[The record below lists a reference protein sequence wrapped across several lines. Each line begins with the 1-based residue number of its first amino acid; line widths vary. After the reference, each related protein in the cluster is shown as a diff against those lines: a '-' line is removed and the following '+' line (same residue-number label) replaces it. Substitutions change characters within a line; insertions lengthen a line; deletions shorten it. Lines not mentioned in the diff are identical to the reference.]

1 MTKKN
6 HGFVYL
12 VLVFVAFIWGLN
24 PPIMKLGLMY
34 VPAMPY
40 NAARMIIALLAV
52 WVALIFSR
60 TYRPFE
66 KGDLRKVFLV
76 GVVGFF
82 LFQIFLTLGVQR
94 TTAGNT
100 SLILALLPVSVA
112 IINKICRIEEIT
124 RPVTLGILATI
135 AGVVL
140 IVLGSQGE
148 ISLADSHVT
157 GILILLLAQATYG
170 YYTVFSKELLAK
182 YSTYQVTAYV
192 ILFSTFFFCLVALSD
207 MMEIDWMAVPFA
219 GWASIIFSGLFPL
232 GIGNF
237 LWIWGLG
244 KVGSTKASL
253 YNNLSPV
260 FAVAAGY
267 LILGEAF
274 GGLQFAGAVVIF
286 AGLYLTRT
294 KGSIL
299 QKADTEEDVKSENG
313 CK

>member
-1 MTKKN
+1 MTRKGN
-6 HGFVYL
+6 GFVYA
-12 VLVFVAFIWGLN
+12 VLVFVAFVWGLN

-34 VPAMPY
+34 VPAMSY
-40 NAARMIIALLAV
+40 NAARMI
-52 WVALIFSR
+52 VALIAVWIALACSR
-60 TYRPFE
+60 TYRPFA
-66 KGDLRKVFLV
+66 KGDLFKAFLV
-76 GVVGFF
+76 GTVGFF

-112 IINKICRIEEIT
+112 IINKVCKIEDISKT
-124 RPVTLGILATI
+124 VAAGILATML
-135 AGVVL
+135 GVVL
-140 IVLGSQGE
+140 IVLGSNSKL
-148 ISLADSHVT
+148 SLDDSHVI

-170 YYTVFSKELLAK
+170 YYTVFSRELLAK

-192 ILFSTFFFCLVALSD
+192 ILFSTFFFCLISLNEMVA
-207 MMEIDWMAVPFA
+207 IDWLQIPFP

-260 FAVAAGY
+260 FAVMAGY
-267 LILGEAF
+267 VILGETF
-274 GGLQFAGAVVIF
+274 GLLQCAGAAVIF
-286 AGLYLTRT
+286 AGLYLTKT
-294 KGSIL
+294 DAKTTMKGHS
-299 QKADTEEDVKSENG
+299 ENVKS
-313 CK
+313 

>member
-1 MTKKN
+1 MHKAN
-6 HGFVYL
+6 NGFVYA
-12 VLVFVAFIWGLN
+12 VLVFVAFVWGLN
-24 PPIMKLGLMY
+24 PPIMKIGLMY
-34 VPAMPY
+34 VPAMSY
-40 NAARMIIALLAV
+40 NAARMV
-52 WVALIFSR
+52 VALIAVWGALFYSQ

-66 KGDLRKVFLV
+66 KGDLKKAFLV
-76 GVVGFF
+76 GVGGFF

-112 IINKICRIEEIT
+112 IINKACKIEEIT
-124 RPVTLGILATI
+124 KPVAFGILASLF
-135 AGVVL
+135 GVVL
-140 IVLGSQGE
+140 IVLGSNSKL
-148 ISLADSHVT
+148 SLADSHVI

-182 YSTYQVTAYV
+182 YSTYQVTGYV
-192 ILFSTFFFCLVALSD
+192 ILFSTFFFCLISLNE
-207 MMEIDWMAVPFA
+207 MLKINWLEVPLA

-267 LILGEAF
+267 FMLGETF
-274 GGLQFAGAVVIF
+274 GWLQFAGAAVIF
-286 AGLYLTRT
+286 AGLYMTRVGKAASQT
-294 KGSIL
+294 ANIKKGVIS
-299 QKADTEEDVKSENG
+299 DNERT
-313 CK
+313 